1 MLSGEKKR
9 LSIRFRNRPYNPV
22 ANAVLPTTTATQS
35 AVADGDVSTARLAV
49 GKTRQAINN
58 DCRSFIHIATDP
70 NAIGSVVLPSL
81 LASFPVCDRML
92 YPLLGYS
99 ELLLS
104 RNLHSWRN
112 AKAVA
117 Q

>member
-1 MLSGEKKR
+1 
-9 LSIRFRNRPYNPV
+9 
-22 ANAVLPTTTATQS
+22 
-35 AVADGDVSTARLAV
+35 
-49 GKTRQAINN
+49 
-58 DCRSFIHIATDP
+58 
-70 NAIGSVVLPSL
+70 VVLPSL